1 MDYSLNI
8 TPKELNYH
16 LLQEQILSLGL
27 PGVYGISWST
37 DEDTI
42 SVVAVIEAHDANQL
56 SDHEK
61 EEDDKRLTLADLL
74 TTAQNEIDWLDDTIP
89 LIDTADISQLRIALK
104 RSLQQ
109 NRKMI
114 KVLMFLVRFR

>member
-42 SVVAVIEAHDANQL
+42 SVVNICGDGELTTEQLDQCQAVIEAHDANQL

-74 TTAQNEIDWLDDTIP
+74 TTAQNEIDWYE
-89 LIDTADISQLRIALK
+89 
-104 RSLQQ
+104 
-109 NRKMI
+109 
-114 KVLMFLVRFR
+114 